1 MESHCMYSFL
11 YLTLIFTQHIVL
23 KFSHTVVLIYS
34 LFIFLLYCIHLLNC
48 AIIDL

>member
-1 MESHCMYSFL
+1 MYSFL

-23 KFSHTVVLIYS
+23 KFSHTVALIYS

-48 AIIDL
+48 AIVDL